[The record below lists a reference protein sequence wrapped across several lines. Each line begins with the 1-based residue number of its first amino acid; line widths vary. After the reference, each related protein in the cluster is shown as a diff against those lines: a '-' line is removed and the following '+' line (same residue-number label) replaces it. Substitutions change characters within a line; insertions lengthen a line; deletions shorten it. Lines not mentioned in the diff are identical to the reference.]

1 MKRYWIAGILAS
13 GALASLPSTAR
24 GIAEPRA
31 GRTLYAASGDAI
43 ADLRTELADADRQL
57 REAEDQYAKEKNAAG
72 RNTRGAREAKDR
84 FDNRARAIRQR
95 KEQLRNQIERATDG
109 KGAGRAYQ
117 EKLDNTNDQ
126 IAAERQRHGERMR
139 NLPRGS
145 AAAAAEQERF
155 DARMGQVREKRDDLR
170 ESRQDTR
177 EMKQSGVQYKRD
189 VRNLKE
195 ELAAEELRHK
205 RALKYLPAYSE
216 AAQEEQRLH
225 EQKVREIEGKT
236 GQAADRRDLK
246 LVDKSVKRDYDADAD
261 SVKMQTAEENA
272 RHARRMN
279 EVNAGSAAAVAEQR
293 QHEATMAS
301 LTGRRGDIAA
311 ASEGDKSA
319 RGRAIVLRQ
328 QLAEQEARMAAET
341 ARHGRMLNQ
350 VEAGSA
356 GDAAERER
364 HARIVADIEGRRAS
378 LRSELASV
386 E

>member
-1 MKRYWIAGILAS
+1 MNRYWIAGVLAS
-13 GALASLPSTAR
+13 GALAGLPSIAF
-24 GIAEPRA
+24 GVAEPRE

-43 ADLRTELADADRQL
+43 ADLRTELADTDRQL
-57 REAEDQYAKEKNAAG
+57 REAEDQYNKERNAAG
-72 RNTRGAREAKDR
+72 RNTRGEREAKQR
-84 FDNRARAIRQR
+84 FEGRARAIRQR

-126 IAAERQRHGERMR
+126 IGAERKRHAERMK

-155 DARMGQVREKRDDLR
+155 NERVGEVREKRDDLR

-177 EMKQSGVQYKRD
+177 ELKQSAVQYKKD

-205 RALKYLPAYSE
+205 RAMKYLPAYSE

-225 EQKVREIEGKT
+225 EQKVREIEGRT

-246 LVDKSVKRDYDADAD
+246 VVDKSVKRDYDAEAD
-261 SVKMQTAEENA
+261 RVKMQISEENA

-279 EVNAGSAAAVAEQR
+279 EAPAGSAAAVQEQR
-293 QHEATMAS
+293 QHESNMAR
-301 LTGRRGDIAA
+301 LTGQRDNIHA

-319 RGRAIVLRQ
+319 QSRAIVLRQ
-328 QLAEQEARMAAET
+328 QIAEQEARMAAET
-341 ARHGRMLNQ
+341 ARHNRMLNQ

-356 GDAAERER
+356 SDAAERER
-364 HARIVADIEGRRAS
+364 HARIVADIEGRRSS